1 MASIAGGLSIPV
13 ADERFD
19 RRSALACINPR
30 RAASMTDALRRARS
44 PLDASRRD
52 ESADQ
57 PAVASRDDEAS
68 EPRPDGAAPIAAD
81 RFDGA
86 ARARRRSRLAREA
99 SERLVQLAAHLKP
112 EERALVEAVYDH
124 GVTLRTAATLQGR
137 LPVLVR
143 RRLARLLARLTSVEF
158 GFVVRHLDRWT
169 EPRRSIARLV
179 FLERRTRSHVAA
191 ALGVSPHTVRRETDA
206 IRVLLE
212 QAREMGRLS

>member
-1 MASIAGGLSIPV
+1 MSSVAGGLAIPL
-13 ADERFD
+13 ADERFN
-19 RRSALACINPR
+19 RRPPSAAPDPR
-30 RAASMTDALRRARS
+30 RAASMSDV
-44 PLDASRRD
+44 SRRG
-52 ESADQ
+52 ESPEQ
-57 PAVASRDDEAS
+57 HGVASRDVAACEVRTDA
-68 EPRPDGAAPIAAD
+68 AAPIVAE

-86 ARARRRSRLAREA
+86 ARARRRSHLAREA

-112 EERALVEAVYDH
+112 EDRALVEAVYDH
-124 GVTLRTAATLQGR
+124 GMTLRTAATMQGR

-158 GFVVRHLDRWT
+158 AFVVRHLDRWT

-179 FLERRTRSHVAA
+179 FLERRTRLQVAA
-191 ALGVSPHTVRRETDA
+191 ALGVSPHTVRRETGA